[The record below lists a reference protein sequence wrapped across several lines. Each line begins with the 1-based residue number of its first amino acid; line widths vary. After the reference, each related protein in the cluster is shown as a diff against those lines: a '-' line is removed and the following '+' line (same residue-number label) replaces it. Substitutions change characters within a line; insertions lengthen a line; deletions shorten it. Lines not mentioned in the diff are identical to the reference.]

1 MAITSTAI
9 PVLLVLLV
17 LTRQLT
23 ATAPPQNT
31 AAAKLKRAY
40 IHPPPPAQPTQPPNN
55 PRQQIILQ
63 KRAPHW
69 TTVTV
74 FVNTLTA
81 YAGTPIV
88 TSSINPADQSLN
100 TATVTVASYTQT
112 ISNNA
117 PQIPPY
123 SHSQYP
129 AFSGHKQKNIQNLLL
144 LPSPPSIP
152 PLAHLPPRP
161 PTAHPFPPTGRVTP
175 ERLPSDTPVSY
186 LSRAQHKPQLYVIIM
201 TLYLLLMLVCWNLF
215 VVRLLIFP
223 LKLVVIAWHELG
235 HVVVS
240 IFAGWPITEV
250 QIDPGGASHQ
260 FLLKNTILDVYFP
273 FVVGGSTKLVDDII
287 APAAPLFAG
296 YLSSCLFGGLMVF
309 CGFDTLA
316 SKLSPSSYPP
326 HPQNKNSCVAIPSS
340 DLFFFLLNRIASI
353 FIAMS
358 FLGVMWWAISI
369 TSKILTTAA
378 LGVLVGFWFID
389 HAGMLRY
396 YVLLMGVLSCWYVL
410 FDVMDDF
417 VFRKFNPCCPILFE
431 QRWPKI
437 TAPQW
442 SIIWIL
448 YSAINFAAW
457 VLMAIAV
464 WRQTRYARDVLS
476 KPTIL
481 AHLESPFFTPTMPP
495 FLPTIRPSSSCCN
508 PASP

>member
-117 PQIPPY
+117 PQIPQPT
-123 SHSQYP
+123 STSFAPQYTSTSSP
-129 AFSGHKQKNIQNLLL
+129 APAATNSPSLPADRPCYPGEASERYPGVLSLTRPTQTTTLL
-144 LPSPPSIP
+144 
-152 PLAHLPPRP
+152 
-161 PTAHPFPPTGRVTP
+161 
-175 ERLPSDTPVSY
+175 
-186 LSRAQHKPQLYVIIM
+186 IM

-250 QIDPGGASHQ
+250 QIDPG
-260 FLLKNTILDVYFP
+260 
-273 FVVGGSTKLVDDII
+273 VGGSTKLVDDII

-316 SKLSPSSYPP
+316 SK
-326 HPQNKNSCVAIPSS
+326 
-340 DLFFFLLNRIASI
+340 IASI

-464 WRQTRYARDVLS
+464 WRQTPRGMFCQS
-476 KPTIL
+476 QQ
-481 AHLESPFFTPTMPP
+481 
-495 FLPTIRPSSSCCN
+495 FLPT
-508 PASP
+508 